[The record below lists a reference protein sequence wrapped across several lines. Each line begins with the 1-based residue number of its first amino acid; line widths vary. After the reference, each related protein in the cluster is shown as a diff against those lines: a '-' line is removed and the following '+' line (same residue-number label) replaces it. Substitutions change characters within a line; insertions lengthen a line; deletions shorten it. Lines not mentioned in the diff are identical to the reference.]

1 VGYEPDMTHS
11 SDSRLLL
18 LSADDNVVIAR
29 TNLTRGDVVT
39 IDGVQVT
46 LSDDV
51 DLGFKI
57 ARRDLGSG
65 HKVIKYGA
73 VIGSATAEIRRG
85 DIVHLHNMRSD
96 YLPTYSHEAGV
107 GFTKR
112 TV

>member
-1 VGYEPDMTHS
+1 MTES

-18 LSADDNVVIAR
+18 LSGDDNVVIAR
-29 TNLTRGDVVT
+29 TNLTRGDVVN

-46 LSDDV
+46 LSDNV
-51 DLGFKI
+51 HLGFKI
-57 ARRDLGSG
+57 ARCDLGSG
-65 HKVIKYGA
+65 HKILKYGA

-112 TV
+112 TE

>member
-1 VGYEPDMTHS
+1 MSHS
-11 SDSRLLL
+11 SYSRLLL
-18 LSADDNVVIAR
+18 LAAQDNVVIAR

-39 IDGVQVT
+39 IEGVQVT

-51 DLGFKI
+51 HLGFKI
-57 ARRDLGSG
+57 ARCDLAGG
-65 HKVIKYGA
+65 HKILKYGA

-107 GFTKR
+107 AFTKR
-112 TV
+112 TE